1 MNIYEVYYK
10 DLNKIKNRLKSEEIN
25 YHNQKYLGF
34 KINSENYI
42 IMTIF
47 KNRYRLIDIID
58 DELFMKK
65 FSKKSYLEYDPFIKV
80 KIGGWL

>member
-10 DLNKIKNRLKSEEIN
+10 DLKKIKNRLKSEEIN

-34 KINSENYI
+34 KINSKNYI

-58 DELFMKK
+58 DEVFMKK
-65 FSKKSYLEYDPFIKV
+65 VTKKSYLDYDPFIKV
-80 KIGGWL
+80 KVGG

>member
-10 DLNKIKNRLKSEEIN
+10 DLKKIKNRLKSEEIN
-25 YHNQKYLGF
+25 YHNHKYLGF
-34 KINSENYI
+34 KINSKNYI

-58 DELFMKK
+58 DEVFMKK
-65 FSKKSYLEYDPFIKV
+65 VTKKSYLDYDPFIKV
-80 KIGGWL
+80 KVGG